1 MIWSLSGR
9 WLSGVR
15 ATSGEQHFPL
25 TRWFAVVGALSI
37 GVFSLGMGWLLS
49 AFLATR
55 MLERDAAVGR
65 DFVQS
70 IANTQQIAVFLASP
84 QAKDEPPPSVTEFF
98 AHVAAMPDVIR
109 ANVYAP
115 DRHVLWSSRPE
126 LIGQSFD
133 ANDEL
138 DRALT
143 GQVVVNQEDADE
155 QEQAKAE
162 HQGLQGEAAQY
173 VENYL
178 PVYEEQS
185 RRLIAVIEVYRRP
198 DALFEAIDS
207 GQRLIR
213 TGALAGGLFLFLV
226 LVWFVRRTEH
236 VLDQQRHRL
245 VEAETL
251 AAVGEM
257 SAAVAHSIRN
267 PLASIRSSAEL
278 QRELGQDESGLHAEI
293 THNVDRIEHLV
304 RTLLNYSREPAEHLS
319 GTALGPVLSEAARRF
334 APDLTARGCLLDAD
348 FAPEL
353 GSVAGDPVVLA
364 QLFNSLLANAA
375 EATEDGGR
383 VRLVAR
389 CDGQTVRVEVHNTG
403 AGIEP
408 QHLADIYKPFFT
420 TKPRGLGLGLPLAK
434 RIVQRLGGSIDIGSE
449 VGQGTVVT
457 IELPRVVG
465 A

>member
-1 MIWSLSGR
+1 MIRSLSDR
-9 WLSGVR
+9 WLAGVR
-15 ATSGEQHFPL
+15 AVGGERHFPL

-37 GVFSLGMGWLLS
+37 GVFSVGMGWLLS

-55 MLERDAAVGR
+55 MLERDAALGR

-84 QAKDEPPPSVTEFF
+84 QAKEEPPPSVTEFF

-126 LIGQSFD
+126 LIGKSFA

-138 DRALT
+138 DLALK
-143 GQVVVNQEDADE
+143 GQVVVNREDADE
-155 QEQAKAE
+155 LERAKAE
-162 HQGLQGEAAQY
+162 HQGLIGQAAQY

-178 PVYEEQS
+178 PVYEEHS

-226 LVWFVRRTEH
+226 LVWFVRRTEN

-267 PLASIRSSAEL
+267 PLASIRTSAEL
-278 QRELGQDESGLHAEI
+278 QRELGQDENGLHAEI
-293 THNVDRIEHLV
+293 AHNVDRIEHLV
-304 RTLLNYSREPAEHLS
+304 RTLLNYSREPAEHPSATDLS
-319 GTALGPVLSEAARRF
+319 PVLGEAAQRFTPDLAARGGRLEADF
-334 APDLTARGCLLDAD
+334 APDLGR
-348 FAPEL
+348 
-353 GSVAGDPVVLA
+353 VAGDPVVLA

-383 VRLVAR
+383 VRLVAV
-389 CDGQTVRVEVHNTG
+389 CHGQGVRVEVHNTG
-403 AGIEP
+403 AVIEP
-408 QHLADIYKPFFT
+408 KHLSDIYKPFFT
-420 TKPRGLGLGLPLAK
+420 TKPRGLGLGLPIAK

-449 VGQGTVVT
+449 VGRGTVVT
-457 IELPRVVG
+457 IHLPKVTPP
-465 A
+465 

>member
-9 WLSGVR
+9 WLAGVR
-15 ATSGEQHFPL
+15 ATSGEQRFPL

-55 MLERDAAVGR
+55 MLERDAALGR

-84 QAKDEPPPSVTEFF
+84 QAKDAPPPSVTEFF

-126 LIGQSFD
+126 LIGQSFND
-133 ANDEL
+133 NDEL
-138 DRALT
+138 DLALS
-143 GQVVVNQEDADE
+143 GQVVVNQEDVDE

-162 HQGLQGEAAQY
+162 HQGLKGEAAQY

-198 DALFEAIDS
+198 DALFQAIDS

-278 QRELGQDESGLHAEI
+278 QRELGQDDSGLHAEI

-434 RIVQRLGGSIDIGSE
+434 RIVQRLGGSIDIGSD

-457 IELPRVVG
+457 IQLPRVVG

>member
-1 MIWSLSGR
+1 MIRSHSDR
-9 WLSGVR
+9 WLAGVR
-15 ATSGEQHFPL
+15 AASGERRFPL

-37 GVFSLGMGWLLS
+37 GIFSLGMGWLLS
-49 AFLATR
+49 AFLATH
-55 MLERDAAVGR
+55 MLERDAALGR

-70 IANTQQIAVFLASP
+70 IANTQQISVFLASARP
-84 QAKDEPPPSVTEFF
+84 NEEPPPTVTEFF

-115 DRHVLWSSRPE
+115 DRRVLWSSRPE
-126 LIGQSFD
+126 LIGKSFG

-138 DRALT
+138 DLALT
-143 GQVVVNQEDADE
+143 GQVVVNREDADE
-155 QEQAKAE
+155 EERAKAE
-162 HQGLQGEAAQY
+162 HQGLRGHVAQY

-178 PVYEEQS
+178 PVYEEHS

-198 DALFEAIDS
+198 DALFEDIDS

-267 PLASIRSSAEL
+267 PLASIRTSAEL
-278 QRELGQDESGLHAEI
+278 QRELGHDDSGLHTEI

-304 RTLLNYSREPAEHLS
+304 RTLLSYSREPAEPLS
-319 GTALGPVLSEAARRF
+319 GTDLSPVLSEAAQRF
-334 APDLTARGCLLDAD
+334 APDLAARGRRLEAEFPSD
-348 FAPEL
+348 L
-353 GSVAGDPVVLA
+353 GGVAGDPVVLA

-383 VRLVAR
+383 VRLVAFR
-389 CDGQTVRVEVHNTG
+389 HGQGVRVEVHNTG
-403 AGIEP
+403 AVIEP
-408 QHLADIYKPFFT
+408 QHLSDIYKPFFT

-434 RIVQRLGGSIDIGSE
+434 RIVQRLGGSIDISSE
-449 VGQGTVVT
+449 VGQGTVVSVQ
-457 IELPRVVG
+457 LPRV
-465 A
+465 AAP

>member
-1 MIWSLSGR
+1 MIRGLAER
-9 WLSGVR
+9 WLEGVR
-15 ATSGEQHFPL
+15 AVSGERRFAL

-37 GVFSLGMGWLLS
+37 GLFSVGMGWLLS
-49 AFLATR
+49 AFLATH
-55 MLERDAAVGR
+55 MLERDAALGR

-70 IANTQQIAVFLASP
+70 IANTQQIAGFLASP
-84 QAKDEPPPSVTEFF
+84 GSKDAPPPSVTEFF

-115 DRHVLWSSRPE
+115 DRRVLWSSRPE
-126 LIGQSFD
+126 LIGKSFG

-143 GQVVVNQEDADE
+143 GQVVVNREDADE
-155 QEQAKAE
+155 QERAKPE
-162 HQGLQGEAAQY
+162 HQGLTGHEPQY

-178 PVYEEQS
+178 PVYEEDS

-198 DALFEAIDS
+198 DALFDDIDS

-213 TGALAGGLFLFLV
+213 TGSMVGGLFLFLV

-267 PLASIRSSAEL
+267 PLASIRTSAEL

-293 THNVDRIEHLV
+293 MHNADRIEHLV
-304 RTLLNYSREPAEHLS
+304 RTLLNYTREPAEHLAS
-319 GTALGPVLSEAARRF
+319 TDLRSVLSEAAQRF
-334 APDLTARGCLLDAD
+334 APDLAARGCSVEAE
-348 FAPEL
+348 FASDL

-383 VRLVAR
+383 VRLAASRHGQKAR
-389 CDGQTVRVEVHNTG
+389 IEVHNTG
-403 AGIEP
+403 AVIEP
-408 QHLADIYKPFFT
+408 QHMSNIFKPFFT
-420 TKPRGLGLGLPLAK
+420 TKPRGLGLGLPLAN
-434 RIVQRLGGSIDIGSE
+434 RIVQRLGGSIE
-449 VGQGTVVT
+449 VSSDADRGTLVALH
-457 IELPRVVG
+457 LPLV
-465 A
+465 ALP

>member
-1 MIWSLSGR
+1 MIRGFADR
-9 WLSGVR
+9 WLKGVR
-15 ATSGEQHFPL
+15 AVSGERRLAL

-49 AFLATR
+49 AFLATH
-55 MLERDAAVGR
+55 MLERDAALGR

-70 IANTQQIAVFLASP
+70 IANTQQISGFLASSRT
-84 QAKDEPPPSVTEFF
+84 KDAPPPSVTEFF

-115 DRHVLWSSRPE
+115 DRRVLWSSRPE
-126 LIGQSFD
+126 LIGKTFG

-138 DRALT
+138 DRALM
-143 GQVVVNQEDADE
+143 GQVVVNQEDDDE
-155 QEQAKAE
+155 QELTKQE
-162 HQGLQGEAAQY
+162 HQGLIGQEAQY

-178 PVYEEQS
+178 PVYEAGS

-198 DALFEAIDS
+198 DALFEDIDS
-207 GQRLIR
+207 GQQLIR
-213 TGALAGGLFLFLV
+213 TGALVGGLFLFLV

-267 PLASIRSSAEL
+267 PLASIRTSAEL
-278 QRELGQDESGLHAEI
+278 QRELGQDESGLHTEI
-293 THNVDRIEHLV
+293 MHNVDRIEHLV
-304 RTLLNYSREPAEHLS
+304 RTLLSYTREPAEHLAS
-319 GTALGPVLSEAARRF
+319 TDLRPLLSEATQRF
-334 APDLTARGCLLDAD
+334 HPDLTARGRSMEAD
-348 FAPEL
+348 FASEL

-364 QLFNSLLANAA
+364 QLFNSLLANAV

-383 VRLVAR
+383 VRLVASR
-389 CDGQTVRVEVHNTG
+389 QGQRVRIEVHNTG
-403 AGIEP
+403 AVIEP
-408 QHLADIYKPFFT
+408 QHLTDIFKPFFT

-434 RIVQRLGGSIDIGSE
+434 RIVQRLGGSIEITSDADR
-449 VGQGTVVT
+449 GTLVT
-457 IELPRVVG
+457 IQLPLVAVP
-465 A
+465 